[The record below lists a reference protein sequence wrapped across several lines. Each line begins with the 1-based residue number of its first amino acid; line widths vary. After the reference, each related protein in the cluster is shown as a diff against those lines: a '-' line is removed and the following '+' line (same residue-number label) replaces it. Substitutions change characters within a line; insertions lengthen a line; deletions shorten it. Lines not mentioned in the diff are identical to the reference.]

1 MSSNPTAGSPAQRLT
16 ELARSAA
23 ELLRVNGFAWGP
35 AVATGTQLTF
45 GGALASAAEVPGD
58 AHIVEEVFSWRSG
71 RGSVLPNASAPG
83 AEEAH
88 VDFLARLEITDAHLL
103 DQFGTGWEQVLD
115 LNTAINSI
123 PFETWFSRAAMLMP
137 VDTEQRNRAWAAVR
151 DHAQRQGRSRQW
163 RDTIDLAT
171 LYFQACLGSPD
182 HHPADLHAFAAA
194 QMIGRDAMAVIALD
208 ESSPDAALIAH
219 LDQLIAPWRALA
231 GSEDDRI
238 AYAAAARQSGAIASD
253 LPAPDSYD
261 PELDDY
267 DLGSED
273 AVIDD

>member
-1 MSSNPTAGSPAQRLT
+1 M
-16 ELARSAA
+16 
-23 ELLRVNGFAWGP
+23 NGLAWGP

-45 GGALASAAEVPGD
+45 GGALARTAEVPGD
-58 AHIVEEVFSWRSG
+58 AYIVEDVFSWCSG
-71 RGSVLPNASAPG
+71 RGSVLPNAFAPG

-88 VDFLARLEITDAHLL
+88 VDYLARLEITDAHLL

-115 LNTAINSI
+115 LNTEINSI
-123 PFETWFSRAAMLMP
+123 PFETWFSRAAMLIP
-137 VDTEQRNRAWAAVR
+137 VDTEQRNHAWAAVR
-151 DHAQRQGRSRQW
+151 DHTQQQGRYRQW
-163 RDTIDLAT
+163 RDTIELAT
-171 LYFQACLGSPD
+171 LYFQTCLSSPD
-182 HHPADLHAFAAA
+182 QGRPADPHAFAAA
-194 QMIGRDAMAVIALD
+194 QTIGRDAMAVIALG
-208 ESSPDAALIAH
+208 ERAPDATLTAH
-219 LDQLIAPWRALA
+219 LDRLIAPWHALA

-267 DLGSED
+267 DLSLED